1 MRAHHQCNIVTPAQ
15 CINEGDG
22 VCQFLTMN
30 RMINLALVSV
40 MLVATGMVFAGC
52 RNQPQGSS
60 ERDHAMLSGQAN
72 DRGSMPASLGTAR
85 LRPGLV
91 INVGV
96 LVAGKKEIEAIGKR
110 VTEKGTLAMPLLG
123 PVTVRNLTLDELGQ
137 QLTTA
142 YQEYFVNPQVILEF
156 VRDDNKEGLSPWGSV
171 TVLGRVKRPGKIAIP
186 ATCDLTLSAA
196 IQQAGGFDTSAKDTA
211 IRITHRLPD
220 GKLQAREVNL
230 HAVGAQGLVEADV
243 LLEPED
249 VVYVPE
255 LVF

>member
-1 MRAHHQCNIVTPAQ
+1 MNKIIHTVMVFVMI
-15 CINEGDG
+15 
-22 VCQFLTMN
+22 FL
-30 RMINLALVSV
+30 AGAF
-40 MLVATGMVFAGC
+40 ATGC
-52 RNQPQGSS
+52 RTDLYDSAEYGAAVST
-60 ERDHAMLSGQAN
+60 GQSK
-72 DRGSMPASLGTAR
+72 DRFPMPSSLGMAR

-96 LVAGKKEIEAIGKR
+96 LIAGKKEIEATGKR
-110 VTEKGTLAMPLLG
+110 VTDKGTLAMPLLG
-123 PVTVRNLTLDELGQ
+123 SVPVRDLTLDELGQ

-142 YQEYFVNPQVILEF
+142 YKEYFINPQVIVEF

-171 TVLGRVKRPGKIAIP
+171 TVLGRVKKPGKISIP

-196 IQQAGGFDTSAKDTA
+196 IQQAGGFDTSAKETA

-220 GKLQAREVNL
+220 GKLYAREVNL
-230 HAVGAQGLVEADV
+230 HSVGAQGLVEEDV
-243 LLEPED
+243 MLEPDD